1 MCHAIVRV
9 KYVADKSA
17 TLIEV
22 SNERDLQSKV
32 NELQGKDQVVSIQ
45 VFPRNHDIVLTK
57 QWEKRVYSPP
67 VEDMQSLASKAA

>member
-67 VEDMQSLASKAA
+67 VEVGPTPVAQAA